1 MELSSLQIIG
11 IAILVIVGI
20 YIATR
25 LIAKATFKSYFEAK
39 GEFEK
44 PTDKKGGSKNVSL

>member
-11 IAILVIVGI
+11 IAILVVISI

-25 LIAKATFKSYFEAK
+25 LITKATFKSYFEEK
-39 GEFEK
+39 KEFEK
-44 PTDKKGGSKNVSL
+44 PKNRKGGTKNASL

>member
-11 IAILVIVGI
+11 IAILAVIGM
-20 YIATR
+20 YIVAR
-25 LIAKATFKSYFEAK
+25 LITKATFKSYFEAK

-44 PTDKKGGSKNVSL
+44 PTDKKGGK